1 MMKEVITLNRKEFL
15 EILRDYLK
23 QHFSE
28 NELNDIIRDYEEYFV
43 DGEIEG
49 KSDLETIAALGSP
62 KFIANDLISQ
72 MKDKD
77 NNDKKDKIEKTYIN
91 LKNKTKEMFFKSKS
105 YIEEKLTPDSQK
117 KGSLSNKAVSI
128 ILFLLSL
135 ALIMPAFSIILFM
148 VAVAAVLIISLIFF
162 VIAIPLMISVTWPSP
177 QISCFFIFIS
187 MAFIGFQILSW
198 QIFVF
203 IVRLMRKIYRRYI
216 NWIKTRKIY
225 VDADIRKEEINLNKN
240 QGGKEHE

>member
-1 MMKEVITLNRKEFL
+1 MNRKEFL
-15 EILRDYLK
+15 DILRDYLK
-23 QHFSE
+23 KYFSE

-62 KFIANDLISQ
+62 KSIANDLISQ

-77 NNDKKDKIEKTYIN
+77 NNDKKDKIEKMYIN
-91 LKNKTKEMFFKSKS
+91 LKNKTKEIFFKSKN

-135 ALIMPAFSIILFM
+135 ALIIPAFGIVLFM
-148 VAVAAVLIISLIFF
+148 VSVAAVLIMSLIIF
-162 VIAIPLMISVTWPSP
+162 VTAIPLMVSFAWPFTRDSL
-177 QISCFFIFIS
+177 FFHFYVN
-187 MAFIGFQILSW
+187 G
-198 QIFVF
+198 
-203 IVRLMRKIYRRYI
+203 IYRI
-216 NWIKTRKIY
+216 SNSFMANICICSKTNEKS
-225 VDADIRKEEINLNKN
+225 L
-240 QGGKEHE
+240 

>member
-1 MMKEVITLNRKEFL
+1 MNRKEFL
-15 EILRDYLK
+15 DILRDYLK
-23 QHFSE
+23 KYFSE

-62 KFIANDLISQ
+62 KSIANDLISQ

-77 NNDKKDKIEKTYIN
+77 NNDKKDKIEKMYIN

-135 ALIMPAFSIILFM
+135 ALIIPAFGIVLFM
-148 VAVAAVLIISLIFF
+148 VSVAAVLIMSLIIF
-162 VIAIPLMISVTWPSP
+162 VTAIPLMVSFAWPSP
-177 QISCFFIFIS
+177 EIVCFFIFMS

-203 IVRLMRKIYRRYI
+203 VVRLMRKVYRRYI

-225 VDADIRKEEINLNKN
+225 VDADIRKEEINSNKN